1 MNMRQCSDSS
11 NFINKSTSS
20 IDCNLV
26 INSTGFFESF
36 GHSSYFF
43 ILLLYYNYYQ
53 FLWIFEE
60 NLIILSTHLFVIF
73 TSLSVS
79 LKVLN
84 LVEKIKNF

>member
-1 MNMRQCSDSS
+1 MRQCSDSS
-11 NFINKSTSS
+11 NIINKSTSS

-26 INSTGFFESF
+26 INSTGFFESL

-53 FLWIFEE
+53 FLWIFEK
-60 NLIILSTHLFVIF
+60 NLIVLWANLFVTF
-73 TSLSVS
+73 TSSSIS

-84 LVEKIKNF
+84 LVEKTKIF